1 MTNIFY
7 YQGRDKNGNIVK
19 SNLAAENLEEVI
31 AHLKNFEIT
40 PINIRPVREYSLN
53 LKNLIGSLSNKWIK
67 IEPYHLMNFCRQLA
81 TLNNA
86 GLSMVKAINKLAQS
100 ASSRPLAKILA
111 TVANDISAGMTL
123 SDALKKHPQVF
134 SSIIVSVIDVGE
146 NTGHLSEALLYLSNY
161 IEASIANRRRL
172 LSAIR
177 YPIFVFIT
185 VAIAMIVM
193 NFMVIPK
200 FSQMFSKFNLEL
212 PWATKIIIA
221 SSNFMVNN
229 KISLIVAIVVLC
241 LGINKSLSI
250 SRVRYFWDKY
260 KLCLPVFGDL
270 QRRVV
275 LSQFTWTFSLIL
287 HSGVPIIKGIS
298 LASSATENSYFSEQ
312 LLKMRMAIEHGESL
326 SRAAIASDLFTP
338 ITIQMI
344 EVGEE
349 SEKLDEV
356 LSEVA
361 KYYDAEIDYDLK
373 RLNELIE
380 PILLVIIGSMILVL
394 ALGIYFPMWDLIKIA
409 KV

>member
-1 MTNIFY
+1 MTTIFH
-7 YQGRDKNGNIVK
+7 YQGRDKNGNIV
-19 SNLAAENLEEVI
+19 SGNLAAGNLEEVI
-31 AHLKNFEIT
+31 VHLKNFEIT
-40 PINIRPVREYSLN
+40 PINIRPVRQYSLN
-53 LKNLIGSLSNKWIK
+53 LQNLLDLFNSRWVK
-67 IEPYHLMNFCRQLA
+67 IESYHLMNFCRQLA

-86 GLSMVKAINKLAQS
+86 GLSMVKAINKLSQS
-100 ASSRPLAKILA
+100 ASSRPLGKILA
-111 TVANDISAGMTL
+111 IISNDISAGMTL
-123 SDALKKHPQVF
+123 AEALKKHPQVF
-134 SSIIVSVIDVGE
+134 SSLIISVINVGE

-161 IEASIANRRRL
+161 LEASIANHRRL

-185 VAIAMIVM
+185 VGIAMLVM

-200 FSQMFSKFNLEL
+200 FSQMFAKFNLEL

-221 SSNFMVNN
+221 SSNFMVNH
-229 KISLIVAIVVLC
+229 KLSLVVSMIVLG

-250 SRVRYFWDKY
+250 QRVRYFWDKY
-260 KLCLPVFGDL
+260 KLRLPIFGDL
-270 QRRVV
+270 QRRVI

-287 HSGVPIIKGIS
+287 HSGIPIIKGIS
-298 LASSATENSYFSEQ
+298 LASNATENSYFSEQ
-312 LLKMRMAIEHGESL
+312 LLKIRTAIEHGESL
-326 SRAAIASDLFTP
+326 SRAATASGLFTP

-380 PILLVIIGSMILVL
+380 PILLMIIGSMILVL

-409 KV
+409 KI